1 MSGRT
6 SELIRRFEG
15 LALDKSSAPLNSP
28 VKPPTTAKRVTVPV
42 LAANDGGIS
51 RRRDGGTQDGSN
63 GQLSAAEPTPL
74 AAIATAQ
81 STLSAAIA
89 HAQPSQSS
97 LTTSMSTISGQ
108 QTTESPVSP
117 RLRASS
123 DASKGSLT
131 VSSSAARPE
140 PDKRTRETTGRSR
153 ASTMDAFIHS
163 PAGGDSATFAGA
175 SIVSVLNKRA
185 RIDPSLKVTQNSWLA
200 FAERCIDE
208 ARLYNETGKL
218 EEAYLRYMMAC
229 NIFTDKFKKPLVDA
243 AITKDPTYL
252 KVRKAITS
260 YVVDELEL
268 LHKKLGNRPYVEQA
282 HASGLD
288 LVEPP
293 MASKEIDNMESRF
306 NQMYPVDPSE
316 ISQPGA
322 ASAMQRSQQGYGGS
336 VDSDKSTAADQV
348 LAERQSRFDEIDAQ
362 AQEIEA
368 GAHDLQ
374 TRDGAMA
381 GVTIVNQSNRRVGMA
396 ISPRSHAA
404 DDDVASKLS
413 GADRFIDP
421 NATTCTAV
429 ELWRLI
435 DKSRTWISGR
445 PTILI
450 LDVRPHQDYVWGR
463 IDHRY
468 LVNVDPIGLRT
479 KCTSTDIERSLVL
492 VSEEQQMWFRKRD
505 EFDLVVYV
513 SQSMHSFSDAGSQE
527 RGALENLNS
536 GIYHYEYEK
545 PLKHPPLFLIG
556 GFDAWKKEVGAERCL
571 WSEDARRVDGQP
583 SVSAA
588 PLQGHSTANTT
599 TVMTASQISTS
610 YSAVQSQQ
618 QQQPGLA
625 SAARDGSGSGAQLE
639 GSVFDFFQ
647 QNGENN
653 PQWSQRES
661 RQRASHTSVTHGYN
675 LQSPTR
681 RTATGSGEIQYARQ
695 QTAAKADGY
704 ALPPKP
710 ASLVQ
715 SARLEMNHSK
725 TVFDNPIYGF
735 TGPAYVSRGSTVD
748 YPAVE
753 PPVLPPVYPAEPQ
766 HDSTLMMEKRT
777 KRRAP
782 PPVPPPAPP
791 PRQPQLP
798 PKPPVYLQ
806 QQHSSAP
813 VPPSP
818 ARPLPPRPQMQ
829 AQIQSVAS
837 PQSSSPH
844 FSAQQQQQLQPPPS
858 ANRRS
863 FYHHPVAAGSD
874 PSLNG
879 RMHAGANLRNSAAF
893 NQQAMQPPE
902 APPSQAYAAAQAATP
917 VARRASQLPDTAAYG
932 ATGLK
937 NFGNT
942 CFMNSVIQCLVG
954 TGPVTRYFMRGEWK
968 KSLLKD
974 SKLRV
979 DLTVEFARLIE
990 NMWRGQY
997 GSISPIAFR
1006 SAVANCSEQF
1016 RSNDQED
1023 AQEFASFLLDSLHES
1038 LNHVHPRPPP
1048 DRDPTAEEELQF
1060 ERLPDM
1066 QQAAQQWD
1074 RYTRRNWSIVTSIFQ
1089 GQIQSRLTCVTCKH
1103 TSTTYHTFTELSV
1116 PIPTLPSSNGT
1127 ALLRKGHA
1135 KRNAPVNIYQCL
1147 DAYSEVEVLDGDN
1160 RWMCPRC
1167 KTKRKAYKRLM
1178 ISRLPLVLIVHLKR
1192 FSTIGHF
1199 REKLETNV
1207 LFPTRSLHMQNYV
1220 LPDTPQLS
1228 MYNLYAVANHFGTL
1242 SGGHYTASV
1251 FNGFRGQ
1258 WNYYDD
1264 TRVSPIPEN
1273 QVATPAAYLLF
1284 FVQAQ

>member
-15 LALDKSSAPLNSP
+15 LALDKNSAPPKSP
-28 VKPPTTAKRVTVPV
+28 LKPPTTKRVTLP
-42 LAANDGGIS
+42 ASTTANDDGIS
-51 RRRDGGTQDGSN
+51 RRRDGGTQGESG
-63 GQLSAAEPTPL
+63 GQLSATEATPL
-74 AAIATAQ
+74 ATIAAAQ
-81 STLSAAIA
+81 SALSAAIA
-89 HAQPSQSS
+89 HVPPSQSS
-97 LTTSMSTISGQ
+97 LPTSTPAISEH
-108 QTTESPVSP
+108 QTADTAVSP

-123 DASKGSLT
+123 DASKGSSA
-131 VSSSAARPE
+131 VPSSAVHLGPE
-140 PDKRTRETTGRSR
+140 ERTRKSTGRSR
-153 ASTMDAFIHS
+153 ASTIDTSMHS
-163 PAGGDSATFAGA
+163 PTGGDSAAFKGK
-175 SIVSVLNKRA
+175 SILSVLNKRA
-185 RIDPSLKVTQNSWLA
+185 KIDPSIEVSQHSWLA

-208 ARLYNETGKL
+208 ARLCNETGKL
-218 EEAYLRYMMAC
+218 EDAYLRYMMAC
-229 NIFTDKFKKPLVDA
+229 NIFTGKFQKLREGA
-243 AITKDPTYL
+243 AITKDPLYL
-252 KVRKAITS
+252 KLRNAITS
-260 YVVDELEL
+260 YVVDELEV
-268 LHKKLGNRPYVEQA
+268 LHRKLENRPYVEQVHTSA
-282 HASGLD
+282 LGLD
-288 LVEPP
+288 GQSVT
-293 MASKEIDNMESRF
+293 SKEVDHMESRF
-306 NQMYPVDPSE
+306 NQMYPEDPSG
-316 ISQPGA
+316 ISQPGTT
-322 ASAMQRSQQGYGGS
+322 SSVQRSQQGYGGS
-336 VDSDKSTAADQV
+336 ADRDNATSADQL

-374 TRDGAMA
+374 SRDGAMA
-381 GVTIVNQSNRRVGMA
+381 NVAIVNQNQASRRVAMA
-396 ISPRSHAA
+396 ISPGRHSI
-404 DDDVASKLS
+404 DDDAASKPS
-413 GADRFIDP
+413 STDQFIDP
-421 NATTCTAV
+421 NATTCTAA

-435 DKSRTWISGR
+435 DKSRTGINGR

-468 LVNVDPIGLRT
+468 LVNIDPIGLRT
-479 KCTSTDIERSLVL
+479 KCKSKDIERSLVL
-492 VSEEQQMWFRKRD
+492 ASEEQQMWFRKRD

-527 RGALENLNS
+527 RSALENLNS

-571 WSEDARRVDGQP
+571 WSEDARRVDSQTN
-583 SVSAA
+583 VSAA
-588 PLQGHSTANTT
+588 PLQGHSAPVTTA
-599 TVMTASQISTS
+599 APQISTS
-610 YSAVQSQQ
+610 YSTAQP
-618 QQQPGLA
+618 QQQPGYV
-625 SAARDGSGSGAQLE
+625 SATREGTTSGVPLE

-647 QNGENN
+647 QNSGNHS
-653 PQWSQRES
+653 QWSQRES

-681 RTATGSGEIQYARQ
+681 RTTAATAGSGEIQYAQQ
-695 QTAAKADGY
+695 QTAANTDGY

-715 SARLEMNHSK
+715 SARLEMNHPK

-735 TGPAYVSRGSTVD
+735 TGPAYVSRGSAVD

-791 PRQPQLP
+791 QLP
-798 PKPPVYLQ
+798 PKPPVYSQQQQQ
-806 QQHSSAP
+806 QQHSAKV

-829 AQIQSVAS
+829 AQMQTTAS
-837 PQSSSPH
+837 PQTSSPH
-844 FSAQQQQQLQPPPS
+844 LSAQQQLQPPPS
-858 ANRRS
+858 ANGRS

-893 NQQAMQPPE
+893 NQQVMQPPD
-902 APPSQAYAAAQAATP
+902 APPSHAYAATQAAAP

-1016 RSNDQED
+1016 RGNDQED
-1023 AQEFASFLLDSLHES
+1023 AHEFASFLLDTLHES

-1048 DRDPTAEEELQF
+1048 ERDLTAEEEMQF

-1066 QQAAQQWD
+1066 QQAALQWE
-1074 RYTRRNWSIVTSIFQ
+1074 RYTRRNWSLVTSVFQ
-1089 GQIQSRLTCVTCKH
+1089 GQIQSRLTCVTCKN

-1116 PIPTLPSSNGT
+1116 PIPAPANSNGT
-1127 ALLRKGHA
+1127 ALVRKGHA
-1135 KRNAPVNIYQCL
+1135 KRNVPVNIYQCL

-1207 LFPTRSLHMQNYV
+1207 LVPTRSLYMQNYV
-1220 LPDTPQLS
+1220 LPDTPQSS